1 MAQSL
6 SDPPVAGQIITVLG
20 SDLNHQG
27 LGLARWQGWVV
38 IVPQLLPGEEAQVQ
52 LLQRKKSQWFA
63 RHLKTLVA
71 GPGARKSPCI
81 LAQDCGGCS
90 LQHLEDSLQAE
101 WKRTRLEQTLRRIG
115 GIDIQSP
122 APINNDLDHLGYRN
136 RALIPLLR
144 REDQLRLGYYRR
156 GSHRIVNLNRCPV
169 LDPRIDALIKPLK
182 QDLEASGWPADADLH
197 GEPGLRHLGLRV
209 GVRTG
214 ELLITLVSATAE
226 LNGVKTLA
234 EEWMNR
240 WPALAGV
247 TLNLQPRRSNTVLG
261 AITHTLAGR
270 DSISERF
277 CDLQLLLG
285 TTTFFQVNTDRAEQI
300 VIVLRDWLLQLG
312 DCKRLIDAYCGIG
325 TISLPIAAAGI
336 GVVGLEIN
344 PASVQ
349 QARQNA
355 ALNGITEASFEAGDV
370 ALLLGDY
377 LRDHD
382 ALVVDPP
389 RKGLTPD
396 VLDAILNCPPK
407 SLAYLSCDSATLAR
421 DIKRLVSDN
430 GPYTIDRIQPVDFFP
445 QTTHLECLVLMKR
458 INFEAQR

>member
-156 GSHRIVNLNRCPV
+156 GSHRIVNLNHCPV

-270 DSISERF
+270 DCISERF

-285 TTTFFQVNTDRAEQI
+285 TTTFFQVNTERAEQI

-430 GPYTIDRIQPVDFFP
+430 GPYAIDRIQPVDFFP

>member
-1 MAQSL
+1 MAQPV
-6 SDPPVAGQIITVLG
+6 SDPPVAGQTITVVG

-38 IVPQLLPGEEAQVQ
+38 VVPLLLPGEEARVQ

-63 RHLKTLVA
+63 RHIKTLA
-71 GPGARKSPCI
+71 PAPAARKPPCI

-90 LQHLEDSLQAE
+90 LQHLQDSAQEE
-101 WKRTRLEQTLRRIG
+101 WKRSRLEQTLKRIG

-122 APINNDLDHLGYRN
+122 SPIHHDFEPLGYRN

-144 REDQLRLGYYRR
+144 KEGQLRLGYYRR

-182 QDLEASGWPADADLH
+182 LDLEASGWPADADLH
-197 GEPGLRHLGLRV
+197 GELGLRHLGLRV

-214 ELLITLVSATAE
+214 ELLITLVSATSE
-226 LNGVKTLA
+226 LNGLKDLA
-234 EEWMNR
+234 AKWMER
-240 WPALAGV
+240 WPAVAGV

-261 AITHTLAGR
+261 SITHTLAGR
-270 DSISERF
+270 DSIRERF

-285 TTTFFQVNTDRAEQI
+285 TTTFFQINTARAEQI
-300 VIVLRDWLLQLG
+300 VLVLRDWLLQHG
-312 DCKRLIDAYCGIG
+312 DCQRLLDAYCGIG
-325 TISLPIAAAGI
+325 TISLPIAASGI
-336 GVVGLEIN
+336 GVVGIEIN

-355 ALNGITEASFEAGDV
+355 NLNGITNASFEAGDV
-370 ALLLGDY
+370 ASLLGNY
-377 LRDHD
+377 LPDQD

-389 RKGLTPD
+389 RKGLAPD
-396 VLDAILNCPPK
+396 VLDAILKCPPK
-407 SLAYLSCDSATLAR
+407 RLAYLSCDSATLAR
-421 DIKRLVSDN
+421 DLKRLVSED
-430 GPYTIDRIQPVDFFP
+430 GPYAIDRIQPADFFP
-445 QTTHLECLVLMKR
+445 QTTHLECLVLMER
-458 INFEAQR
+458 INCEVQP

>member
-20 SDLNHQG
+20 TDLNHQG
-27 LGLARWQGWVV
+27 LGLARWEGWVV
-38 IVPQLLPGEEAQVQ
+38 VVPQLLPGEEAQVQ

-71 GPGARKSPCI
+71 APGSRKAPCI
-81 LAQDCGGCS
+81 LAKDCGGCS
-90 LQHLEDSLQAE
+90 LQHLEESIQGE
-101 WKRTRLEQTLRRIG
+101 WKRNRLEQTLKRIG

-122 APINNDLDHLGYRN
+122 DPINSDLEHLGYRN

-144 REDQLRLGYYRR
+144 QEDQLRLGYYRR

-182 QDLEASGWPADADLH
+182 QDLEASGWPADADLR

-214 ELLITLVSATAE
+214 EILITLVSATPE
-226 LNGVKTLA
+226 LKGIKELA
-234 EEWMNR
+234 LEWMNR
-240 WPALAGV
+240 WPAVAGV

-270 DSISERF
+270 DCISERF

-285 TTTFFQVNTDRAEQI
+285 TTTFFQINTARAEQI
-300 VIVLRDWLLQLG
+300 VIVLREWLLQREG
-312 DCKRLIDAYCGIG
+312 CKRIIDAYCGIG

-355 ALNGITEASFEAGDV
+355 ALNGLTDARFEAGDV
-370 ALLLGDY
+370 ASLLSDSLP
-377 LRDHD
+377 DHD

-389 RKGLTPD
+389 RKGLAAD
-396 VLDAILNCPPK
+396 VLEAILNCPPK

-421 DIKRLVSDN
+421 DLKRLVSDD
-430 GPYTIDRIQPVDFFP
+430 GPYAIDRIQPVDFFP
-445 QTTHLECLVLMKR
+445 QTTHLECLVLLKR
-458 INFEAQR
+458 INCEVQP

>member
-6 SDPPVAGQIITVLG
+6 SDLPEAGQIITVLG
-20 SDLNHQG
+20 TDLNHQG

-71 GPGARKSPCI
+71 ASGARKPPCI
-81 LAQDCGGCS
+81 LAKDCGGCS
-90 LQHLEDSLQAE
+90 LQHLEESVQAE
-101 WKRTRLEQTLRRIG
+101 WKRTRLEQTLKRIG
-115 GIDIQSP
+115 GIDLESP
-122 APINNDLDHLGYRN
+122 APITNDFGDLGYRN

-144 REDQLRLGYYRR
+144 QEDQLRLGYYRR

-169 LDPRIDALIKPLK
+169 LDPRIDSLIKPLK

-197 GEPGLRHLGLRV
+197 GKPGLRHLGLRV
-209 GVRTG
+209 GVGTG
-214 ELLITLVSATAE
+214 ELLITLVSATTE
-226 LNGVKTLA
+226 LNGAKDLA
-234 EEWMNR
+234 LEWMSR
-240 WPALAGV
+240 WPAVAGV

-270 DSISERF
+270 DCISERF
-277 CDLQLLLG
+277 CDLQLQLG
-285 TTTFFQVNTDRAEQI
+285 TTTFFQINTERAEQI
-300 VIVLRDWLLQLG
+300 VIVLRDWLLQRG
-312 DCKRLIDAYCGIG
+312 DCQRLIDAYCGIG

-344 PASVQ
+344 SASVQ
-349 QARQNA
+349 QARHNA
-355 ALNGITEASFEAGDV
+355 ALNGITDARFEAGDV
-370 ALLLGDY
+370 AMLLADY
-377 LRDHD
+377 LPNHD

-389 RKGLTPD
+389 RKGLAPE
-396 VLDAILNCPPK
+396 VLDAILKCPPK

-421 DIKRLVSDN
+421 DLKQLVAED
-430 GPYTIDRIQPVDFFP
+430 GPYAIDRIQPVDFFP

-458 INFEAQR
+458 INCAAQP